1 MVYQPVIKF
10 ERGRNQQGLF
20 LYQGC
25 MTYVEPVY
33 NFRVLVVQH
42 LHFQNITFRI
52 KNKAN
57 LLKELDRVGTN
68 KKTLFCDY
76 DSIAQYII
84 EKYSV
89 LKKEN
94 KLN

>member
-20 LYQGC
+20 LYQGYTTC
-25 MTYVEPVY
+25 VEPVY
-33 NFRVLVVQH
+33 NFRVLAVQH
-42 LHFQNITFRI
+42 LYFQNITFQI

-57 LLKELDRVGTN
+57 LLKKLNRVGIN
-68 KKTLFCDY
+68 QKTLFCNY
-76 DSIAQYII
+76 DSIAQYIT

-89 LKKEN
+89 LRKKTN
-94 KLN
+94 